1 MKLKSYIIRNSTN
14 NLCMYTKTW
23 SVYWYLWIS
32 SHQKENSLSLY
43 LLYCTEDN
51 DVHNKDTVRFSL
63 HYSFIIPWPFPSVG
77 LRGVPEP
84 PGQWHRMDRIKRSGS
99 PPTWIP
105 VFPSPVSPGLVLR
118 FQPPGAARG
127 RSTPYL
133 QQYSPCVQI

>member
-1 MKLKSYIIRNSTN
+1 MHVHKNLKCVLVLMDFLSSKRKL
-14 NLCMYTKTW
+14 
-23 SVYWYLWIS
+23 
-32 SHQKENSLSLY
+32 SLSLS